1 MARIKKEDEFYTL
14 LKEFAALIVE
24 TSEEYAGIV
33 HDFPNSMSRI
43 PQMKVFETNCD
54 ERVKTIMGKLY
65 TSFITP
71 LDREDISDLA
81 LAMDNVTDAMYG
93 VTMRLDLFNLSDMR
107 LEAEQIADL
116 TVRAVKEM
124 QEMINRLPEYNK
136 KPEPVMEKAIS
147 LVDIEDEGDT
157 VYQNSLRRL
166 FREEDAAA
174 DGKYA
179 VTWLRIFDRMEQ
191 VLDACDDAAGIVRA
205 VIMKSA

>member
-1 MARIKKEDEFYTL
+1 MARVKKEDEFYTL
-14 LKEFAALIVE
+14 LKDFAALIVE

-43 PQMKVFETNCD
+43 PQMKVYETNCD
-54 ERVKTIMGKLY
+54 ERVKTIMTKLY

-81 LAMDNVTDAMYG
+81 LAMYG
-93 VTMRLDLFNLSDMR
+93 VTMRLDLFNLQDMR

-116 TVRAVKEM
+116 TVRAVREM

-136 KPEPVMEKAIS
+136 KPEPVMEKAVS
-147 LVDIEDEGDT
+147 VGDIEDEGDT
-157 VYQNSLRRL
+157 VYQNALRRL
-166 FREEDAAA
+166 FREDENAA

>member
-14 LKEFAALIVE
+14 LNEFAALIVE

-33 HDFPNSMSRI
+33 HDFPHSMSRI

-116 TVRAVKEM
+116 TVRAVKDM
-124 QEMINRLPEYNK
+124 QEMIFRLP
-136 KPEPVMEKAIS
+136 
-147 LVDIEDEGDT
+147 
-157 VYQNSLRRL
+157 VY
-166 FREEDAAA
+166 F
-174 DGKYA
+174 
-179 VTWLRIFDRMEQ
+179 
-191 VLDACDDAAGIVRA
+191 
-205 VIMKSA
+205 